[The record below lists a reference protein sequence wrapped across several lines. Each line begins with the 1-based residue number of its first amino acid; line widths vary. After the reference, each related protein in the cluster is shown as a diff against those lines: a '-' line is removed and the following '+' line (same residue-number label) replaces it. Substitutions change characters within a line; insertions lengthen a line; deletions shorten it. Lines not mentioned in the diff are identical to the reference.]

1 MRLDTFQ
8 NPILP
13 GFYPDPSICAAN
25 GKYYIVTSSFYY
37 FPGLPIF
44 ESEDLVHWRQIG
56 HAINRPDQLD
66 YRDCDNSEGLWAA
79 TIRYHD
85 GRFYIVNTL
94 DVNGREH
101 RYNYVITAENPAGP
115 WSDAVIVEGADGIE
129 PLCISMIKGVYGF
142 VITTFPKRLRS
153 VHINRLSCASL
164 ILLHGSSLVLN
175 TSSGTRLGITASIWR
190 HRMYTK
196 SVNGII

>member
-1 MRLDTFQ
+1 MNQDTFQ

-37 FPGLPIF
+37 FPGLPVF

-66 YRDCDNSEGLWAA
+66 YCDCDNSEGLWAA

-94 DVNGREH
+94 DVNAVKQVVLAPKAYEDP
-101 RYNYVITAENPAGP
+101 NYTIIPWVVAACDTFTEKAQKMAEE
-115 WSDAVIVEGADGIE
+115 EG
-129 PLCISMIKGVYGF
+129 V
-142 VITTFPKRLRS
+142 RLFGGS
-153 VHINRLSCASL
+153 EFA
-164 ILLHGSSLVLN
+164 SSLLDVGFRDL
-175 TSSGTRLGITASIWR
+175 LF
-190 HRMYTK
+190 
-196 SVNGII
+196 